1 MREAVYNALIHSDWS
16 DNNPVQ
22 IRIEDEVMYISN
34 SSLLPPDF
42 TAETMMNSHRSMP
55 LNPEI
60 ADVFYRAGY
69 IERWGRGI
77 QKICDACREH
87 GTDEPVYTVQ
97 SNYVMVR
104 FDALKSAI
112 VRDSKAP
119 KPQNESLNEALEDA
133 LEKKIL
139 LILKNNTQITQKE
152 IVQYV
157 GVSRATLQRIM
168 KNMTEQGKIKR
179 VGGKRYG
186 HWEIHE

>member
-1 MREAVYNALIHSDWS
+1 MYNALIHSDWS
-16 DNNPVQ
+16 DNNPIQ

-42 TAETMMNSHRSMP
+42 TAETMMHSHRSMP

-87 GTDEPVYTVQ
+87 GADEPVYTVQ
-97 SNYVMVR
+97 SNYVMVK
-104 FDALKSAI
+104 FAALESAI
-112 VRDSKAP
+112 VRDSKVP
-119 KPQNESLNEALEDA
+119 KVQSEPLDEPLENL
-133 LEKKIL
+133 LEKRIL
-139 LILKNNTQITQKE
+139 ENIKKNPRVTYDELAARLETSRSSIKREIGKMNAGGLIE
-152 IVQYV
+152 
-157 GVSRATLQRIM
+157 
-168 KNMTEQGKIKR
+168 R

-186 HWEIHE
+186 HWKILE